1 VKRFLTSVFRLST
14 GGGQPV
20 GSTRLFP
27 YELKRS
33 LIMWPNKALSQEF
46 KTGNGSVLGGI
57 HVPARPLAASRYG
70 A

>member
-1 VKRFLTSVFRLST
+1 VKRFLTSVLRLST

-33 LIMWPNKALSQEF
+33 LIMWPNKALSYDVRNRICPGTR
-46 KTGNGSVLGGI
+46 KN
-57 HVPARPLAASRYG
+57 LAGKAPTNRE
-70 A
+70 